1 MKEENTFKIGTQ
13 GYLTKAF
20 IYLISKHYLIFVE
33 VTEVF
38 KGKPVLVGQ
47 YVGIVEMLN
56 DHNLEWVCNYGS
68 KYETRPAMTAWNVR
82 EWPIIEVDE
91 PGVLN

>member
-1 MKEENTFKIGTQ
+1 MSSRTLKGNRFSLIALFKFSAPA
-13 GYLTKAF
+13 L
-20 IYLISKHYLIFVE
+20 FVE

-68 KYETRPAMTAWNVR
+68 KYETRPVMTAWNVR

-91 PGVLN
+91 PGVLS